1 MVKQTNV
8 SFESRYLRMLNNIAK
23 IMATETF
30 GFENKIDESY
40 LADVL
45 SSKSI
50 SDIKKIS
57 VSINECG
64 WQLIIFGEEACNFND
79 ITYSGF
85 KNIFN
90 GIVIKDLNIEKYL
103 KEETKFGKL
112 YLHKLSRII
121 GKTLLDELSDLNS
134 DNNLSNH
141 QTFTLLENLTPG
153 VALLMYAN
161 LIKIGSRYD
170 NYNDIEDGISED
182 DIFEGICRDLKLCKF
197 LFENLT
203 EYFSEDVFI
212 ERVASAISE
221 YISDEKT
228 TYSDIN
234 HFCIEE
240 FDDSSFGTKNVFET
254 IISYFGKG
262 IFVKAIEHLLKGEQQ
277 NLKTDDYDYLKTGEL
292 KTQFSFARTILKLL
306 KDDEDDELDKSQKE
320 ILLEELML
328 IFFNKDDHSAYIL
341 RNKWR
346 ELFDISKEDSRLPF
360 YLEEF
365 KKNFQETFSGLL
377 DYLKENNISDKHLI
391 INAPTYTGLDF
402 DIAYIDQSDDSEKF
416 YPFVKNYLHFFDFL
430 IETITE
436 RECEGFINIMT
447 QSYNDEFIHL
457 EECSDSSLLFESEEY
472 RVVLNLALYIFS
484 KVSDEFDEGSK
495 EVLNNLINSSNYR
508 LSQIDSK

>member
-45 SSKSI
+45 SSKLI

-134 DNNLSNH
+134 DNDLSNH

-240 FDDSSFGTKNVFET
+240 FDDSSFGTENVFET

-262 IFVKAIEHLLKGEQQ
+262 IFLKAIEHLLKGEQQ
-277 NLKTDDYDYLKTGEL
+277 NLKTDDYDYLKIGEL

-360 YLEEF
+360 YLEDF

-484 KVSDEFDEGSK
+484 KVSDKFDEGSK

>member
-134 DNNLSNH
+134 DNDLSNH

-182 DIFEGICRDLKLCKF
+182 DIFEGICRDLKLCRF

-240 FDDSSFGTKNVFET
+240 FDDSNFGTENVFET
-254 IISYFGKG
+254 INSYFGKKV
-262 IFVKAIEHLLKGEQQ
+262 FVNAIKHLLNGEQQ
-277 NLKTDDYDYLKTGEL
+277 NLKNDDYDYLKTSEL
-292 KTQFSFARTILKLL
+292 KTQFAFAKTILKLL
-306 KDDEDDELDKSQKE
+306 KDDEDDELDKSEKE
-320 ILLEELML
+320 ILLEELLL
-328 IFFNKDDHSAYIL
+328 IFFNKDEHSAYIL
-341 RNKWR
+341 HNKWQ

-360 YLEEF
+360 YLEDF
-365 KKNFQETFSGLL
+365 KKNFKETFSGLL
-377 DYLKENNISDKHLI
+377 GYLKENNISDKHLI

-402 DIAYIDQSDDSEKF
+402 DIAVDQSDNSEKF

-436 RECEGFINIMT
+436 CECEGFINIMT

-484 KVSDEFDEGSK
+484 KVSDKFDEGSK
-495 EVLNNLINSSNYR
+495 QVLNNLINSTIFR

>member
-240 FDDSSFGTKNVFET
+240 FDDSSFGTENVFET

-262 IFVKAIEHLLKGEQQ
+262 IFVKAIEHLLKVEQQ

-360 YLEEF
+360 YLEDF

>member
-240 FDDSSFGTKNVFET
+240 FDDSSFGTENVFET

-360 YLEEF
+360 YLEDF

-402 DIAYIDQSDDSEKF
+402 DIAVDQSDNSEKF

-436 RECEGFINIMT
+436 CECEGFINIMT

-484 KVSDEFDEGSK
+484 KVSEGFEEGSK
-495 EVLNNLINSSNYR
+495 DVLNNLINSANYR

>member
-134 DNNLSNH
+134 DNDLSNH

-240 FDDSSFGTKNVFET
+240 FDDSSFGTENVFET

-262 IFVKAIEHLLKGEQQ
+262 IFLKAIEHLLKGEQQ
-277 NLKTDDYDYLKTGEL
+277 NLKTDDYDYLKIGEL

-346 ELFDISKEDSRLPF
+346 ELFDISKEESRLPF
-360 YLEEF
+360 YLEDF

-484 KVSDEFDEGSK
+484 KVSDKFDEGSK

>member
-79 ITYSGF
+79 IIYSGF

-134 DNNLSNH
+134 DNDLSNH

-240 FDDSSFGTKNVFET
+240 FDDSNFGTENVFET
-254 IISYFGKG
+254 INSYFGKKV
-262 IFVKAIEHLLKGEQQ
+262 FVNAIKHLLNGEQQ
-277 NLKTDDYDYLKTGEL
+277 NLKNDDYDYLKTSEL
-292 KTQFSFARTILKLL
+292 KTQFAFAKTILKLL
-306 KDDEDDELDKSQKE
+306 KDDEDDELDKSEKE
-320 ILLEELML
+320 ILLEELLL
-328 IFFNKDDHSAYIL
+328 IFFNKDEHSAYIL
-341 RNKWR
+341 HNKWQ

-360 YLEEF
+360 YLEDF
-365 KKNFQETFSGLL
+365 KKNFKETFSGLL
-377 DYLKENNISDKHLI
+377 GYLKENNISDKHLI

-402 DIAYIDQSDDSEKF
+402 DIAVDQSDNSEKF

-436 RECEGFINIMT
+436 CECEGFINIMT

-484 KVSDEFDEGSK
+484 KVSEGFEEGSK
-495 EVLNNLINSSNYR
+495 DVLNNLINSANYR

>member
-1 MVKQTNV
+1 MVKQTNI
-8 SFESRYLRMLNNIAK
+8 SFESKYLRMLNNIAK

-121 GKTLLDELSDLNS
+121 GKTLLEELSDLNS
-134 DNNLSNH
+134 DNDLSNH

-153 VALLMYAN
+153 IALLMYAN

-240 FDDSSFGTKNVFET
+240 FDNSSFGTENVFES

-360 YLEEF
+360 YLEDF

-484 KVSDEFDEGSK
+484 KVSEGFEEGSK
-495 EVLNNLINSSNYR
+495 DVLNNLINSANYR

>member
-134 DNNLSNH
+134 DNDLSNH

-203 EYFSEDVFI
+203 EYFSEDVFV

-240 FDDSSFGTKNVFET
+240 FDDSNFGTENVFET
-254 IISYFGKG
+254 INSYFGKKV
-262 IFVKAIEHLLKGEQQ
+262 FVNAIKHLLNGEQQ
-277 NLKTDDYDYLKTGEL
+277 NLKNDDYDYLKTSEL
-292 KTQFSFARTILKLL
+292 KTQFAFAKTILKLL
-306 KDDEDDELDKSQKE
+306 KDDEDDELDKSEKE
-320 ILLEELML
+320 ILLEELLL
-328 IFFNKDDHSAYIL
+328 IFFNKDEHSAYIL
-341 RNKWR
+341 HNKWQ

-360 YLEEF
+360 YLEDF
-365 KKNFQETFSGLL
+365 KKNFKETFSGLL
-377 DYLKENNISDKHLI
+377 GYLKENNISDKHLI

-402 DIAYIDQSDDSEKF
+402 DIAVDQSDNSEKF

-436 RECEGFINIMT
+436 CECEGFINIMT

-484 KVSDEFDEGSK
+484 KVSEGFEEGSK
-495 EVLNNLINSSNYR
+495 DVLNNLINSANYR